1 MWRNKKLTRLT
12 ILPAMLLAAM
22 TSLAAPNEEQGK
34 LLLHKGDSLY
44 RQGNFE
50 EAAIAYLISANE
62 GNAEAQFDI
71 AYAYFNGEGIE
82 RDYASA
88 AMWFKRSARQNY
100 AKAQYNLAYCY
111 MNGRGVPRDYDKASD
126 LLHQSANNNYK
137 RAQLTLADCYA
148 NGILVE
154 QNEKE
159 SQKWMAMAANMQPEQ
174 PKTEPAAPTAPATAP
189 TTPTTSTP
197 SSPSTPSIPSTPS
210 TPSAPAPTVQAP
222 ADKATEKPDTKKE
235 TLDGDFDI
243 EVDIPGMSST
253 PKPTAPAVV
262 AQPAAPQPATEQ
274 PTTEQPTAPQPTEEQ
289 PKPRIIKGP
298 AQIQAEKE
306 NAANAEATK
315 PTEEKP
321 AEETP
326 TPAPSAPTPVEQAT
340 PATQSTFAAANSAPI
355 LKILYPEDQS
365 MFHTDQIKLKYQLI
379 AGNCA
384 DSTRIVVMVDGQRQ
398 PTTRAVRAANTIDV
412 DLPRHDCTVMMYAQ
426 NKNGNSEPATIRLIR
441 EATSMELPKLF
452 VVAIGVGDYN
462 DPKLP
467 KLRFTCKDA
476 KDFSKAIT
484 SKKGLPYEDVQ
495 VKILCDN
502 EATRADIFEAMEWL
516 KQESS
521 PNDVCIFF
529 FAGHGMRDEKDRFY
543 FMPYGCNTDKL
554 YECFSASDFRN
565 EAEDIHGKLIA
576 FVDACY
582 SGALF
587 EGGRSA
593 ATTHFIEQ
601 LKRSKNGMLL
611 YASSSSDTK
620 SREDESWENG
630 AFTKA
635 LVEALNG
642 AAKEEHAEGL
652 STQELEHF
660 LYKQVRKLTD
670 FKQTPIFINPSG
682 IEHFNIFNY
691 EK

>member
-111 MNGRGVPRDYDKASD
+111 MNGRGVPRDYDKAFD

-159 SQKWMAMAANMQPEQ
+159 SQKWMAMAANLQPEQ

-189 TTPTTSTP
+189 TTPSTSAP
-197 SSPSTPSIPSTPS
+197 SSPSTPSASSSLVPTPE
-210 TPSAPAPTVQAP
+210 PIVQAP
-222 ADKATEKPDTKKE
+222 ANKATEKPDTKKE

-243 EVDIPGMSST
+243 EVDIPGMNST
-253 PKPTAPAVV
+253 PQPTAPVVV
-262 AQPAAPQPATEQ
+262 AQPAAPQPA
-274 PTTEQPTAPQPTEEQ
+274 APQPAAPQPAEEQ

-298 AQIQAEKE
+298 AHILAEKE
-306 NAANAEATK
+306 
-315 PTEEKP
+315 
-321 AEETP
+321 
-326 TPAPSAPTPVEQAT
+326 AT
-340 PATQSTFAAANSAPI
+340 PAAQPTLAAANSAPV

-543 FMPYGCNTDKL
+543 FMPYGCNTNKL

>member
-12 ILPAMLLAAM
+12 ILPTMLLAAM

-159 SQKWMAMAANMQPEQ
+159 SQKWMAMAANLQPEQ
-174 PKTEPAAPTAPATAP
+174 PKTEPAASN
-189 TTPTTSTP
+189 TPSTP
-197 SSPSTPSIPSTPS
+197 SIPSAPSTPSAPSSPSTLSTPSIPSTPNIP
-210 TPSAPAPTVQAP
+210 TPEPIVQAP
-222 ADKATEKPDTKKE
+222 ANKATEKPDTKKE

-243 EVDIPGMSST
+243 EVDIPGISST
-253 PKPTAPAVV
+253 PTTPKPVVV
-262 AQPAAPQPATEQ
+262 AQPAAPQPAAPQPAAPQ
-274 PTTEQPTAPQPTEEQ
+274 PTTEQPAAPKPTEEQ

-298 AQIQAEKE
+298 AQTLAEKE
-306 NAANAEATK
+306 
-315 PTEEKP
+315 
-321 AEETP
+321 
-326 TPAPSAPTPVEQAT
+326 AT
-340 PATQSTFAAANSAPI
+340 PAAQPTLAAANSAPV

>member
-197 SSPSTPSIPSTPS
+197 SSPSTPS

-222 ADKATEKPDTKKE
+222 ANKATEKPDTKKE

-253 PKPTAPAVV
+253 PKPTAPA
-262 AQPAAPQPATEQ
+262 PQPTTEQ
-274 PTTEQPTAPQPTEEQ
+274 PTTEQPTTEQPAAPQPTEEQ
-289 PKPRIIKGP
+289 SKPRIIKGP

-306 NAANAEATK
+306 NAANAETAK
-315 PTEEKP
+315 STEEKP
-321 AEETP
+321 AIETP
-326 TPAPSAPTPVEQAT
+326 TPAPSAPTPFEQAT
-340 PATQSTFAAANSAPI
+340 PSAQPTFAAANSAPV

>member
-111 MNGRGVPRDYDKASD
+111 MNGRGVPRDYDKAFD

-159 SQKWMAMAANMQPEQ
+159 SQKWMAMAANLQPEQ
-174 PKTEPAAPTAPATAP
+174 PKTEPAAPNTPSTPSAPSAP
-189 TTPTTSTP
+189 STPSTPNTP
-197 SSPSTPSIPSTPS
+197 SSPSTPNIPTPE
-210 TPSAPAPTVQAP
+210 PIVQAS
-222 ADKATEKPDTKKE
+222 ANKATEKPDTKKE

-243 EVDIPGMSST
+243 EVDIPGMNST
-253 PKPTAPAVV
+253 PQPTAPVVV
-262 AQPAAPQPATEQ
+262 AQPAAPQP
-274 PTTEQPTAPQPTEEQ
+274 TTEQPAAPKPTEEQ

-298 AQIQAEKE
+298 AHILAEKE
-306 NAANAEATK
+306 
-315 PTEEKP
+315 
-321 AEETP
+321 
-326 TPAPSAPTPVEQAT
+326 AT
-340 PATQSTFAAANSAPI
+340 PAAQPTLAAANSAPV

-543 FMPYGCNTDKL
+543 FMPYGCNTNKL

>member
-22 TSLAAPNEEQGK
+22 TSLAEPNEEQGK

-50 EAAIAYLISANE
+50 EASIAYLISANE

-111 MNGRGVPRDYDKASD
+111 MNGRGVPRDYDKAFD

-159 SQKWMAMAANMQPEQ
+159 SQKWMAMAANLQPEQ

-189 TTPTTSTP
+189 TTPSTSAP
-197 SSPSTPSIPSTPS
+197 SSPSTPSTPNIPTPE
-210 TPSAPAPTVQAP
+210 PIVQAP
-222 ADKATEKPDTKKE
+222 ANKATEKPDTKKE

-253 PKPTAPAVV
+253 PKPTAPIVV
-262 AQPAAPQPATEQ
+262 AQPAAPQP
-274 PTTEQPTAPQPTEEQ
+274 TTEQPAAPKPTEEQ

-298 AQIQAEKE
+298 AQILAEKE
-306 NAANAEATK
+306 
-315 PTEEKP
+315 
-321 AEETP
+321 
-326 TPAPSAPTPVEQAT
+326 AT
-340 PATQSTFAAANSAPI
+340 PAAQPTLAAANSAPV

-452 VVAIGVGDYN
+452 VVAIGVGNYN

-543 FMPYGCNTDKL
+543 FMPYGCNTNKL

>member
-111 MNGRGVPRDYDKASD
+111 MNGRGVPRDYDKAFD

-159 SQKWMAMAANMQPEQ
+159 SQKWMAMAANLQPEQ
-174 PKTEPAAPTAPATAP
+174 PQTEPAAPD
-189 TTPTTSTP
+189 TPSTP
-197 SSPSTPSIPSTPS
+197 SIPSAPNTPSTPSAPSSPSTPSAPNSPSTPSTPSIPSTPNIP
-210 TPSAPAPTVQAP
+210 TPEPIVQAP
-222 ADKATEKPDTKKE
+222 ANKATEKPDTKKE

-243 EVDIPGMSST
+243 EVDIPGISST
-253 PKPTAPAVV
+253 PTTSKPVVV
-262 AQPAAPQPATEQ
+262 AQPAAPQPAAPQPAAPQ
-274 PTTEQPTAPQPTEEQ
+274 PTTEQPAAPKPAEEQ

-298 AQIQAEKE
+298 TQILAEKG
-306 NAANAEATK
+306 
-315 PTEEKP
+315 
-321 AEETP
+321 
-326 TPAPSAPTPVEQAT
+326 AT
-340 PATQSTFAAANSAPI
+340 PAAQPTFAAANSAPV

-543 FMPYGCNTDKL
+543 FMPYGCNTNKL

>member
-111 MNGRGVPRDYDKASD
+111 MNGRGVPRDYDKAFD

-159 SQKWMAMAANMQPEQ
+159 SQKWMAMAANLQPEQ
-174 PKTEPAAPTAPATAP
+174 PKTEPAAPNTPSTPSIPSIPSAPS
-189 TTPTTSTP
+189 TPSTPSTP
-197 SSPSTPSIPSTPS
+197 SSPSTPSTPS
-210 TPSAPAPTVQAP
+210 TPNIPTPEPIIQAP
-222 ADKATEKPDTKKE
+222 ANKATEKPDTKKE

-243 EVDIPGMSST
+243 EVDIPGMTST
-253 PKPTAPAVV
+253 PQPTAPVVV
-262 AQPAAPQPATEQ
+262 AQPDAPQ
-274 PTTEQPTAPQPTEEQ
+274 PTTEQPAAPKPTEEQ

-298 AQIQAEKE
+298 AHILAEKE
-306 NAANAEATK
+306 
-315 PTEEKP
+315 
-321 AEETP
+321 
-326 TPAPSAPTPVEQAT
+326 AT
-340 PATQSTFAAANSAPI
+340 PAAQPTLAAANSAPV

-543 FMPYGCNTDKL
+543 FMPYGCNTNKL

>member
-111 MNGRGVPRDYDKASD
+111 MNGRGVPRDYDKAFD

-159 SQKWMAMAANMQPEQ
+159 SQKWMAMAANLQPEQ
-174 PKTEPAAPTAPATAP
+174 PKTEPAAPNTPSTPSIPSAPN
-189 TTPTTSTP
+189 TP
-197 SSPSTPSIPSTPS
+197 SSPSTPSTPITPIIPSTPNIP
-210 TPSAPAPTVQAP
+210 TPEPIVQAP
-222 ADKATEKPDTKKE
+222 ANKATEKPDTKKE

-243 EVDIPGMSST
+243 EVDIPGMNST
-253 PKPTAPAVV
+253 SQPTAPVVV
-262 AQPAAPQPATEQ
+262 AQPAAPQP
-274 PTTEQPTAPQPTEEQ
+274 TTEQPVAPKPTEEQ

-298 AQIQAEKE
+298 AHILTEKE
-306 NAANAEATK
+306 
-315 PTEEKP
+315 
-321 AEETP
+321 
-326 TPAPSAPTPVEQAT
+326 AT
-340 PATQSTFAAANSAPI
+340 PAAQPTLAAANSAPV

-543 FMPYGCNTDKL
+543 FMPYGCNTNKL

>member
-111 MNGRGVPRDYDKASD
+111 MNGRGVPRDYDKAFD

-159 SQKWMAMAANMQPEQ
+159 SQKWMAMAANLQPEQ
-174 PKTEPAAPTAPATAP
+174 PKTEPAAPN
-189 TTPTTSTP
+189 TPSTP
-197 SSPSTPSIPSTPS
+197 SIPSAPNTPSSPNTPSTPSAPSTPSTPSIPSTPNIP
-210 TPSAPAPTVQAP
+210 TPEPIVQAP
-222 ADKATEKPDTKKE
+222 ANKATEKPDTKKE

-243 EVDIPGMSST
+243 EVDIPGMNST
-253 PKPTAPAVV
+253 SQPTAPVVV
-262 AQPAAPQPATEQ
+262 AQPAAPQP
-274 PTTEQPTAPQPTEEQ
+274 TTEQPAAPKPTEEQ

-298 AQIQAEKE
+298 AQILAEKE
-306 NAANAEATK
+306 
-315 PTEEKP
+315 
-321 AEETP
+321 
-326 TPAPSAPTPVEQAT
+326 AT
-340 PATQSTFAAANSAPI
+340 PAAQPTLAAANSAPV

-543 FMPYGCNTDKL
+543 FMPYGCNTNKL

>member
-12 ILPAMLLAAM
+12 ILPTMLLAAM

-159 SQKWMAMAANMQPEQ
+159 SQKWMAMAANLQPEQ
-174 PKTEPAAPTAPATAP
+174 SKTEPAAPTAPATAP
-189 TTPTTSTP
+189 TTPSTST
-197 SSPSTPSIPSTPS
+197 PSTPS
-210 TPSAPAPTVQAP
+210 TPSFPTPEPIVQAP
-222 ADKATEKPDTKKE
+222 ANKATEKPDTKKE

-243 EVDIPGMSST
+243 EVDIPGISST
-253 PKPTAPAVV
+253 PTTSKPVVV
-262 AQPAAPQPATEQ
+262 AQPAAPQP
-274 PTTEQPTAPQPTEEQ
+274 TTEQPAAPKPTEEQ

-298 AQIQAEKE
+298 AHILAEKE
-306 NAANAEATK
+306 
-315 PTEEKP
+315 
-321 AEETP
+321 
-326 TPAPSAPTPVEQAT
+326 AT
-340 PATQSTFAAANSAPI
+340 PAAQPTLAAANSAPV

-543 FMPYGCNTDKL
+543 FMPYGCNTNKL

>member
-111 MNGRGVPRDYDKASD
+111 MNGRGVPRDYDKAFD

-159 SQKWMAMAANMQPEQ
+159 SQKWMAMAANLQPEQ
-174 PKTEPAAPTAPATAP
+174 PQTEPAAPN
-189 TTPTTSTP
+189 TT
-197 SSPSTPSIPSTPS
+197 STPSIPSAPNTPITPNTPSIPSIPS
-210 TPSAPAPTVQAP
+210 TPNIPTPEPIVQAP
-222 ADKATEKPDTKKE
+222 ANKATEKPDTKKE

-243 EVDIPGMSST
+243 EVDIPGISST
-253 PKPTAPAVV
+253 PTTSKPVVV
-262 AQPAAPQPATEQ
+262 AQPAAPQPAAPQPAAPQ
-274 PTTEQPTAPQPTEEQ
+274 PTTEKPAAPKPTEEQ

-298 AQIQAEKE
+298 AHILAEKE
-306 NAANAEATK
+306 
-315 PTEEKP
+315 
-321 AEETP
+321 
-326 TPAPSAPTPVEQAT
+326 AT
-340 PATQSTFAAANSAPI
+340 PAAQPTFAAANSAPV

-543 FMPYGCNTDKL
+543 FMPYGCNTNKL

-565 EAEDIHGKLIA
+565 EADDIHGKLIA

>member
-1 MWRNKKLTRLT
+1 
-12 ILPAMLLAAM
+12 MLLAAM

-111 MNGRGVPRDYDKASD
+111 MNGRGVPRDYDKAFD

-174 PKTEPAAPTAPATAP
+174 PKTEPAAPDT
-189 TTPTTSTP
+189 
-197 SSPSTPSIPSTPS
+197 PSTPSIPSAPNTPS
-210 TPSAPAPTVQAP
+210 TPSAPSASSSPVPTPEPIVQAP
-222 ADKATEKPDTKKE
+222 ANKATEKPDTKKE

-243 EVDIPGMSST
+243 EVDIPGISST
-253 PKPTAPAVV
+253 PTTSKPVVV
-262 AQPAAPQPATEQ
+262 AQPDAPQ
-274 PTTEQPTAPQPTEEQ
+274 PTTEQPAAPKPAEEQ

-298 AQIQAEKE
+298 AHILAEKE
-306 NAANAEATK
+306 
-315 PTEEKP
+315 
-321 AEETP
+321 
-326 TPAPSAPTPVEQAT
+326 AT
-340 PATQSTFAAANSAPI
+340 PAAQPTLAAANSAPV

-543 FMPYGCNTDKL
+543 FMPYGCNTNKL